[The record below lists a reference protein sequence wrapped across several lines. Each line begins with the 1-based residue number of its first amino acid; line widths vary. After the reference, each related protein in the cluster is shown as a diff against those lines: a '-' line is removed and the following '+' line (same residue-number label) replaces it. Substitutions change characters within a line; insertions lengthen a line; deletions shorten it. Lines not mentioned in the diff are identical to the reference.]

1 MITLIAKKKGMT
13 DIRLTVSLPWEKRL
27 KSRLRV
33 RLDNGEEAG
42 IFLPRGTVLRGGDML
57 VSAEGEAVLVQAA
70 LETVSTVRTFDP
82 LLLARLC
89 YHLGNRHVALEIGR
103 EYVRYLHDHVLDGMV
118 HGLGGEAIVEE
129 APFEPEHG
137 AYGGHGENGGH
148 GGHSHGHGHEHL

>member
-13 DIRLTVSLPWEKRL
+13 DIRLTVFLPWEQRL

-33 RLDNGEEAG
+33 RLDGGLEAG
-42 IFLPRGTVLRGGDML
+42 IFLPRGTVLRGGDVL
-57 VSAEGEAVLVQAA
+57 VSAEGEAVLVRAA
-70 LETVSTVRTFDP
+70 VETVSTVRTSDP

-89 YHLGNRHVALEIGR
+89 YHLGNRHVALEIGTG
-103 EYVRYLHDHVLDGMV
+103 YLRYLHDYVLDGMV
-118 HGLGGEAIVEE
+118 HGLGGETVVEE

-137 AYGGHGENGGH
+137 AYGEYGGH